1 LKTYR
6 SRLKIVLDILKAI
19 EEGEDRVTRIL
30 LYANL
35 SHERLV
41 KYLDELVEK
50 GLIETV
56 EGGGKIYRLTEK
68 GYRFLRELERAEKLA
83 EAFGFRL

>member
-1 LKTYR
+1 MKTYR

-50 GLIETV
+50 GVFRKDLYSL
-56 EGGGKIYRLTEK
+56 GKS
-68 GYRFLRELERAEKLA
+68 
-83 EAFGFRL
+83 